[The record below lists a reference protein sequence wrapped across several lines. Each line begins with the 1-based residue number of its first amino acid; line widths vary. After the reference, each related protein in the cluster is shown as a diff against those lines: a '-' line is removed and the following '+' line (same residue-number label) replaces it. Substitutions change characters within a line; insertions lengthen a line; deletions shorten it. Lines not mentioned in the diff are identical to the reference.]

1 MKLKHRSDIKL
12 NPELKSNKMHNL
24 QSDIPKIFYTGKT
37 GEMHKT
43 CIMCDD
49 LILEYE
55 HGYIIEKA
63 FKRNEKTNQ
72 FDVIFEYA
80 LCTECQQSLS
90 KEMSEKSMRNIQ
102 KYFQHYKSNISAL
115 SSSENDINKRLSN
128 CMIENTNVNEM
139 NEYQIAGQF
148 YKKKMIVFDAFP
160 FAVGETA
167 INEIQEMLSEK
178 TRDFS
183 DKFKDLIL
191 PPDVREKIPDKR
203 IVFF

>member
-1 MKLKHRSDIKL
+1 MKLKHRSEVKLSPVIK
-12 NPELKSNKMHNL
+12 NKKMQNL
-24 QSDIPKIFYTGKT
+24 QSDIPKIFYAGKT
-37 GEMHKT
+37 GEKHEI

-102 KYFQHYKSNISAL
+102 KYFQHYKSNISGL
-115 SSSENDINKRLSN
+115 SSSEININKRLSN
-128 CMIENTNVNEM
+128 CMIKSIDVNEM

-148 YKKKMIVFDAFP
+148 YKDKMIVFDAFP

-167 INEIQEMLSEK
+167 INEIQEMLSKK
-178 TRDFS
+178 TKDFS